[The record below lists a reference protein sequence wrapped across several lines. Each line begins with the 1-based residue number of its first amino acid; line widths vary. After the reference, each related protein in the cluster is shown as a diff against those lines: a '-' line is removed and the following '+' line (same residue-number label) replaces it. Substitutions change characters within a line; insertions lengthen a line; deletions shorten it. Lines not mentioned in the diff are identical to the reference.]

1 VSESLPR
8 RIQRH
13 LARAYGLEA
22 EPHVDDFV
30 RLHAGESAR
39 EALLVRHRGDD
50 LDLALVLPERAARG
64 EGFDGLCQVIEGVS
78 HFVLVAER
86 ARRELPATE
95 LELELQAEVDKFV
108 FFAALSMPRA
118 AAARGPRP
126 GRGDRL
132 RRRLYERVV
141 FLHPPGTERGERYRL
156 ANGLAA
162 RFAHRLESDFL
173 ARGRGPELTRALR
186 RFHGAG
192 QAEKIALATG

>member
-1 VSESLPR
+1 MSEESLPR

-30 RLHAGESAR
+30 RLHEGDGAR

-108 FFAALSMPRA
+108 FFAALSARPEV
-118 AAARGPRP
+118 ARGARP

-162 RFAHRLESDFL
+162 RFARRLEAEFL
-173 ARGRGPELTRALR
+173 ARGRSSELTRALR
-186 RFHGAG
+186 RFHAAG